1 MSAITSNV
9 TVKLE
14 DGVSGPARTMGS
26 SMSQLEQKS
35 KQSFGAMTQSAQ
47 RAQGQVKRTAAEM
60 NAARTASIGMA
71 GGIAGL
77 GASFVA
83 LETTMTNIPKRL
95 KAIEQAEVAMARV
108 QDTVATKNLALK
120 KMEVQLQKAREGG
133 KKTNEEIA
141 LIEEKMAVTR
151 QQLTTYTRDLAV
163 KQEDLNLKN
172 ADYADTLKLM
182 ATSVFTTFLTAGT
195 SVMIMLTGMA
205 TNVDMTTGKFISMK
219 LGVLAN
225 SRVLRLLGV
234 DLKAAGLAL
243 RGTQI
248 QLTAIGLPA
257 TVAVHG
263 IRRVGLAFKGLYLAM
278 GPIGWA
284 IIGLTTAYEVLAFNI
299 GGAADA
305 LHWFVDEVVKLIPAL
320 QGLKELVQWLFPETE
335 EGAEASAEAL
345 AEEADAMAEIERQAE
360 LASAEIE
367 RMIGANSGLAAG
379 AVPAGIAVQ
388 GLSREIGST
397 ASAIA
402 QMWGVWRGEGARDA
416 LERSRAM
423 IANLQYL
430 KEQGVAPATR
440 EFQQM
445 SAIVVPELKSIG
457 EALQLAAGPE
467 AFAEL
472 KAAVQDFGIEA
483 AAVFSEIKD
492 GPIAGFRSALG
503 KTAELVQTMWD
514 IKGGAAERDIEDRAQ
529 LITAALIKMKEDGI
543 DPLSPAFKALTR
555 DVLPDLQRFG
565 DELYDILGEQ
575 AFLEYE
581 HNIRALSWEY
591 GHSMNSAMAAVRGL
605 GNEFDVLK
613 KKSTAAAGRQ
623 GRLSAYRDSEAIS
636 EAVRRQRQREII
648 GFRGDS
654 INITGYDA
662 KGNFITRT
670 FRSRIMAP
678 SKTTFGGFSG
688 ELVRQFSAGVGID
701 KLAGLGRR
709 LAGGHES
716 RSTGN
721 QVGPTRAGLTR
732 ATGRRHRGGH
742 HPDPLG
748 WFTALARIASPHGSV
763 QGVVG
768 AHGWAAMSQ
777 NLDLAAQVGVDLM
790 EAVRRAA
797 YSWNLNFNRGG
808 GNNIAPHYF
817 AQAGPAAAAEASR
830 LRTA

>member
-1 MSAITSNV
+1 
-9 TVKLE
+9 
-14 DGVSGPARTMGS
+14 
-26 SMSQLEQKS
+26 
-35 KQSFGAMTQSAQ
+35 
-47 RAQGQVKRTAAEM
+47 
-60 NAARTASIGMA
+60 
-71 GGIAGL
+71 
-77 GASFVA
+77 
-83 LETTMTNIPKRL
+83 
-95 KAIEQAEVAMARV
+95 
-108 QDTVATKNLALK
+108 
-120 KMEVQLQKAREGG
+120 
-133 KKTNEEIA
+133 
-141 LIEEKMAVTR
+141 
-151 QQLTTYTRDLAV
+151 
-163 KQEDLNLKN
+163 
-172 ADYADTLKLM
+172 
-182 ATSVFTTFLTAGT
+182 
-195 SVMIMLTGMA
+195 
-205 TNVDMTTGKFISMK
+205 
-219 LGVLAN
+219 
-225 SRVLRLLGV
+225 
-234 DLKAAGLAL
+234 
-243 RGTQI
+243 
-248 QLTAIGLPA
+248 
-257 TVAVHG
+257 
-263 IRRVGLAFKGLYLAM
+263 
-278 GPIGWA
+278 
-284 IIGLTTAYEVLAFNI
+284 
-299 GGAADA
+299 
-305 LHWFVDEVVKLIPAL
+305 
-320 QGLKELVQWLFPETE
+320 
-335 EGAEASAEAL
+335 
-345 AEEADAMAEIERQAE
+345 
-360 LASAEIE
+360 
-367 RMIGANSGLAAG
+367 
-379 AVPAGIAVQ
+379 
-388 GLSREIGST
+388 
-397 ASAIA
+397 
-402 QMWGVWRGEGARDA
+402 
-416 LERSRAM
+416 
-423 IANLQYL
+423 
-430 KEQGVAPATR
+430 
-440 EFQQM
+440 
-445 SAIVVPELKSIG
+445 
-457 EALQLAAGPE
+457 
-467 AFAEL
+467 
-472 KAAVQDFGIEA
+472 
-483 AAVFSEIKD
+483 
-492 GPIAGFRSALG
+492 
-503 KTAELVQTMWD
+503 
-514 IKGGAAERDIEDRAQ
+514 
-529 LITAALIKMKEDGI
+529 MKEDGI

-808 GNNIAPHYF
+808 GNNIAPALF
-817 AQAGPAAAAEASR
+817 RAGRPRCRGRGEPPPVPHKPPFPAGRRSQPRRLAPVHRPYEASERRQRPLAPGQLFHDRPDFELWAEHAFQPYHDALNALLEWRKKIEGMLDISFGEQAKIERIEGQGRFDLVNMLNRHER
-830 LRTA
+830 LSMAALGA